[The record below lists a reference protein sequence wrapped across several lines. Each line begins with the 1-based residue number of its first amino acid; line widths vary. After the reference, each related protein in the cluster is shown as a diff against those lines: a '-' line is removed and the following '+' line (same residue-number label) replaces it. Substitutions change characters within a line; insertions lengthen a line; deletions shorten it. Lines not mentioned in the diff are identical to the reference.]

1 MKDNLRE
8 EIAAVVKEQFDHYLA
23 DISFRIDQVYGLL
36 DRVGQGRGSVYAED
50 LNIGRHILTGYTVT
64 NNSPTAGKIAW
75 TDCHIVYNGTDY
87 VITNNNTD
95 QKYVWWSP
103 TTTPT
108 AFQVTNTK
116 PSLANGEVLVF
127 VNSGGVYREM
137 LSDTNSSMPRLVSDG
152 AIDTGS
158 IIANA
163 VGTTAIAD
171 GAVGSSKLGA
181 NAVTSAKLADGAVS
195 TSAKLAA
202 SVVASGNLADNA
214 VTTAKINAGAVSDTK
229 LADSAVTNAKL
240 ATNAVTDTKIN
251 ANAVTAGKLA
261 DGAVNTSAKL
271 AAGVVNTTQLA
282 TNAVNNDKL
291 ANGAVGAVN
300 LNILRHVM
308 Y

>member
-181 NAVTSAKLADGAVS
+181 NAVTAG
-195 TSAKLAA
+195 
-202 SVVASGNLADNA
+202 
-214 VTTAKINAGAVSDTK
+214 KINAGAVNSAGI
-229 LADSAVTNAKL
+229 LASGVVETDKIGS
-240 ATNAVTDTKIN
+240 NAVTDVKIN
-251 ANAVTAGKLA
+251 AGAVTEAKINASAVTAGKIA
-261 DGAVNTSAKL
+261 TGAV
-271 AAGVVNTTQLA
+271 AAN
-282 TNAVNNDKL
+282 K
-291 ANGAVGAVN
+291 